1 MTDRLAQI
9 QARAD
14 AATDGPWASVG
25 RGLVET
31 IPEFDL
37 HRFDVM
43 PEIIAATKL
52 LDADAEFIAHAR
64 MDIPALLAM
73 VRERDAALERV
84 RELAH
89 AWESRGEHDM
99 KFSKTIP
106 DEDFAIALLTDG
118 AQMVEN
124 ARLIIAAITATGGT
138 GNE

>member
-1 MTDRLAQI
+1 MSIGTPMPIRAIPQHGGPDRYLDPSKLTDKQRDNLRDELEKQGGYKDAQ
-9 QARAD
+9 
-14 AATDGPWASVG
+14 
-25 RGLVET
+25 
-31 IPEFDL
+31 
-37 HRFDVM
+37 
-43 PEIIAATKL
+43 
-52 LDADAEFIAHAR
+52 FIAHAR
-64 MDIPALLAM
+64 TDVPALLAM

-124 ARLIIAAITATGGT
+124 ARLIIAAITATEGA
-138 GNE
+138 